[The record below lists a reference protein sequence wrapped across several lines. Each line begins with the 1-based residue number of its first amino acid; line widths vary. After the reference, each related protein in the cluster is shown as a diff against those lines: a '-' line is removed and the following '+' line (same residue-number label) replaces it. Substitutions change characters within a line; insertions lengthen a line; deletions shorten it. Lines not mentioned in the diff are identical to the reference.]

1 MLKKLTKN
9 QSYLL
14 LLLVCIISR
23 LATSIYYI
31 EDIDSLRFALSLD
44 DYSITKLQPHFPG
57 YPVFCYIAK
66 LLLSITRSKA
76 ASFSLIGAFSIFTII
91 YYILKI
97 SKIEINNRIGIF
109 CSLMIFFNPLLWLMS
124 NRYMPDL
131 MGLAIAVSCIYYL
144 TENSNNTK
152 NLIYGYIFIGLL
164 IGVRLSYI
172 PFIIVPFI
180 YHLIKNDQ
188 RVYLFLSCCLGIL
201 VWFIPL
207 IYITGYENL
216 YLAASKQTVGHF
228 TDYGGTV
235 LTDNN
240 LYFRSLNL
248 LRSIWA
254 DGLGGY
260 WPGRAWQTGFL
271 SVSYAYFLYLGY
283 IGSKQYL
290 KYDKNFVMIIYCI
303 ALYILWIFFFQNVI
317 YKTRHIL
324 PILIIVFL
332 LVTIGQKYVAEPKAI
347 LYNTLLGAFF
357 IALATVTLTLVTQ
370 HKNPTAVS
378 RLKDSIILSH
388 DAGTII
394 STPLIN
400 YYMQRHAVKSNFI
413 NIKDKDQISRFNS
426 SENDQALI
434 IGNFQGLFENNYSVI
449 PETTYFHNP
458 YVNRMWPSIHTY
470 RLYKNSNVF
479 KE

>member
-66 LLLSITRSKA
+66 LLLSMTGNKA

-144 TENSNNTK
+144 TENSSNTK

-164 IGVRLSYI
+164 IGVRLSYL

-188 RVYLFLSCCLGIL
+188 RVYLFLSCCFGIL